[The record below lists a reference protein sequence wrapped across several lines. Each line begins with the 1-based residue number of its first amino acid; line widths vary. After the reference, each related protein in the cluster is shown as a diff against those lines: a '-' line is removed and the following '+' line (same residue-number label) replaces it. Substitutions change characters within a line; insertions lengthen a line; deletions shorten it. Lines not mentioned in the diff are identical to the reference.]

1 MHDKEGPNAARIHF
15 LRWGA
20 GALLAAVLLGLAAV
34 LIGPGLLFRGHL
46 LSGPPSATAPSK
58 PSNPAHSAHAAP
70 SAAIT
75 PSVTVSGASNGKTGN
90 DTSTIEVCG
99 KGKVTLDAS
108 DPLAAYRYI
117 DALSRPATQHWLTAL
132 LDSDDYH
139 ARAAG
144 LFLEGKITDGFAVQP
159 IAEQTR
165 DSLVQLAVGTHDPAV
180 YAIAV
185 RACNA
190 YVDPAKGACE
200 QISLREWARIDADNA
215 TPWLLLAGA
224 ARAKNN
230 PAAEADA
237 FNQAAKARGIDSYYD
252 SLLAFTEADLPTDA
266 TPLDRWY
273 LAVGVMGIESAT
285 AVPEYGVTS
294 KHCSTEAM
302 QDDNVRQQ
310 CGALAELL
318 VTKGTTLL
326 DVSIG
331 ATLGARVG
339 WPKRSIDDLAQ
350 ERDALTQAIL
360 QATPTGND
368 DLWTCNGAERGNA
381 YVHERVQWGELG
393 AARDARERSGETAQ
407 ELARKQ
413 REFIESMQRD
423 VMRRLEELA
432 PGPAP
437 DNR

>member
-20 GALLAAVLLGLAAV
+20 GALLAAVLLGLAVV
-34 LIGPGLLFRGHL
+34 LIGPGLLFRGRL
-46 LSGPPSATAPSK
+46 PSATAPSK
-58 PSNPAHSAHAAP
+58 PSNPAHSAP
-70 SAAIT
+70 SAAIK
-75 PSVTVSGASNGKTGN
+75 PSVTVSGRSIGKTGN

-99 KGKVTLDAS
+99 MGKVTLDAS

-132 LDSDDYH
+132 MDSDDYH

-165 DSLVQLAVGTHDPAV
+165 DALVQLAVGTRDPAV

-185 RACNA
+185 RACTA
-190 YVDPAKGACE
+190 YLDPAKGACE

-224 ARAKNN
+224 ARAKND

-237 FNQAAKARGIDSYYD
+237 FNQAARARRIDSYDD
-252 SLLAFTEADLPTDA
+252 SLLAFTEADLPKDA

-273 LAVGVMGIESAT
+273 LAVEVMGIESAT
-285 AVPEYGVTS
+285 VVPEYGVMS

-302 QDDNVRQQ
+302 QDDNVRQR

-318 VTKGTTLL
+318 VTKGTTLF

-339 WPKRSIDDLAQ
+339 WPKRRIDGLAQ
-350 ERDALTQAIL
+350 ERDALTQAIV

-381 YVHERVQWGELG
+381 YVHERVQLGELG
-393 AARDARERSGETAQ
+393 AGREARERSGETAQ

-423 VMRRLEELA
+423 VMRRLEELT